1 MLNTFLGHLVPP
13 SITSAR
19 PPAAGGCRRN
29 DTAERYRGSGGAGKG
44 RRRSAREGPR
54 RVPRSAGQTGPA
66 APGWGARSTVGQA
79 AGTGRPGGG
88 SAANPSAAKSRRTAW
103 GSVTAPRIRRGPAQR
118 SHTSTS
124 TPNITTARLGPLPM
138 LPPTT
143 ASAPPG
149 SAGTDGKTRRRRGA
163 AVCYRMTSSAR
174 RSIDCGIVSP
184 SAFAVFK
191 LISSSNLV
199 GCSTG
204 RSPGLAPFRILS
216 T

>member
-1 MLNTFLGHLVPP
+1 MLNTFLGPLVPP

-88 SAANPSAAKSRRTAW
+88 SAANPSAAKSRRAAW
-103 GSVTAPRIRRGPAQR
+103 GSVTAPRIRRGPAQG
-118 SHTSTS
+118 HTRARQPR
-124 TPNITTARLGPLPM
+124 TPGAGAGPRASVAGPAPPPPARRPAV
-138 LPPTT
+138 
-143 ASAPPG
+143 ASARWPISSERAGPVRRGTRATAGAAGAPRPPVVPTSPG
-149 SAGTDGKTRRRRGA
+149 SPCDG
-163 AVCYRMTSSAR
+163 
-174 RSIDCGIVSP
+174 
-184 SAFAVFK
+184 
-191 LISSSNLV
+191 
-199 GCSTG
+199 
-204 RSPGLAPFRILS
+204 AP
-216 T
+216 